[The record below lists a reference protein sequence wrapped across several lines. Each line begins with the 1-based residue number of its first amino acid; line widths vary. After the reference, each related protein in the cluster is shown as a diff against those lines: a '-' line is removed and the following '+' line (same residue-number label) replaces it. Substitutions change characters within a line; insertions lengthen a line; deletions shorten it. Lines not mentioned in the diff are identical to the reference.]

1 MPRLGTYL
9 YGVMRAGTESPEGV
23 RGIEADTSVC
33 VLNCADLAVLTSLV
47 PLDAFEADGPADP
60 TWIVPRALQHEVVIE
75 TMMARGPIL
84 PVRFGALFTTPAAIQ
99 ELVAANREAVAR
111 FLDHVADKEEW
122 TLKVHVELGTAL
134 ESLIMDDP
142 AWAERVG
149 RLSQSPGTRYFQEK
163 RLREE
168 ARQQVRRAAR
178 TAALQVRTVARELAE
193 ERVLA
198 TQQPDRRDVEPVL
211 HSAYLVP
218 RPSVSAFLD
227 RVCKAARAM
236 SCLRLAPSG
245 PWPPSHFC
253 PHLVQPR

>member
-1 MPRLGTYL
+1 MSRLGTYL

-23 RGIEADTSVC
+23 RGIEADTPVC
-33 VLNCADLAVLTSLV
+33 VLDCANLAVVTSLV
-47 PLDAFEADGPADP
+47 PLDAFEGDGPEDP
-60 TWIVPRALQHEVVIE
+60 AWVVPRALQHEVVIE

-84 PVRFGALFTTPAAIQ
+84 PVRFGTLFTTPAAIA

-122 TLKVHVELGTAL
+122 TLKVHVELGSAL
-134 ESLIMDDP
+134 ESLVMDDP
-142 AWAERVG
+142 AWAQRVG
-149 RLSQSPGTRYFQEK
+149 RLSASPGTRYFQEK

-168 ARQQVRRAAR
+168 ARQEVRRAAR
-178 TAALQVRTVARELAE
+178 AVALQVHTVARGLAE

-198 TQQPDRRDVEPVL
+198 PRRPDRQDVEPVL

-218 RPSVSAFLD
+218 RPSVPAFLD
-227 RVCKAARAM
+227 RVQQAAGAM
-236 SCLRLAPSG
+236 SSLRLAPSG

-253 PHLVQPR
+253 PLLVQPR